1 MTKIIKND
9 KESTLDFIGRV
20 CSLKYETGL
29 TWEETADIL
38 NNELGKDYDERT
50 YRRKYQKW
58 LDSYTTQEMPNIS
71 KPSSDESL
79 QENLI
84 EFKKE
89 KIKLRD
95 ERSQIN
101 ALTTLQ
107 AREEM
112 MCEVAIE
119 CAKKIGETKPLDF
132 TITRKT
138 KNSTKEGI
146 LAIGDWHYG
155 IEIDE
160 YWNKFNTKICRNRV
174 KQLAIQT
181 MDIIDKEKLSK
192 IHVLNLGDMISGRIH
207 LPLRINSR
215 IDVVTQTMEVSELI
229 AEFLNFL
236 SEFVTIEYHSVTD
249 NHSRVEPNKKEALQ
263 TETFSRIIDWFLEE
277 RLRDNKNIR
286 INKNDISDDICTFD
300 VLNHSIAAV
309 HGDKDKT
316 KTLIKN
322 LNTYTQSHFDLI
334 LSAHAH
340 HFSADEDNGTMRL
353 CNGSLVGSDDY
364 SSKLRLNSQPSQL
377 FVVSSRNN
385 VTECMYKIVVGDFN
399 GKKKKV

>member
-58 LDSYTTQEMPNIS
+58 LDSYATQEMPNIS

-132 TITRKT
+132 TITRKS

-340 HFSADEDNGTMRL
+340 HFSADEDNGTIRL

>member
-1 MTKIIKND
+1 MTKIVKND

-20 CSLKYETGL
+20 CSLKYEMGL
-29 TWEETADIL
+29 TWDETADIL
-38 NNELGKDYDERT
+38 NNELDKDYNERT

-58 LDSYTTQEMPNIS
+58 LNNYDPQETTSISKSISDETTQENIV
-71 KPSSDESL
+71 EL
-79 QENLI
+79 
-84 EFKKE
+84 KKE
-89 KIKLRD
+89 RIKLRD

-112 MCEVAIE
+112 MYETAIE
-119 CAKKIGETKPLDF
+119 CAKKIGATKPLDF
-132 TITRKT
+132 SITQRT

-174 KQLAIQT
+174 KQLAIQAL
-181 MDIIDKEKLSK
+181 DIIDKEKLSK

-215 IDVVTQTMEVSELI
+215 IDVVTQTIEVSELV

-236 SEFVTIEYHSVTD
+236 SEFVTIEYYSVSD

-277 RLRDNKNIR
+277 RLRDNKNIK
-286 INKNDISDDICTFD
+286 INRNEISNDICTFN

-364 SSKLRLNSQPSQL
+364 SSRLRLNSQPSQL
-377 FVVSSRNN
+377 FIVSSKNN
-385 VTECMYKIVVGDFN
+385 VKDSCR
-399 GKKKKV
+399 